1 MMKRFIAVLMC
12 AIMLCTGLIV
22 GTSAAT
28 DVEFSVKGA
37 SGKPD
42 DTVSFDVYI
51 DKNNGI
57 WSGEICVYYDNR
69 YFSLVS
75 YENGTVFK
83 KSEVTASPLTA
94 EDKGVGCF
102 TYFAALN
109 NENGVTEET
118 GLFVRLNFQILK
130 VCPNGNHEIKLVF
143 PNDGVGWFI
152 VPKVDSKGNFSA
164 IDKSVSCTNKAYIT
178 VSGSDATVDETTDE
192 NGFVVTT
199 RDGETT
205 AAPVTDFVTDDSG
218 KLIKNEDGSYETY
231 VVTDKDQ
238 VPPKYEYDSDGN
250 PVTDDDGVPV
260 TEEPGYVKDT
270 TGAPDTTEI
279 KRHETEK
286 RNKMGKAAVI
296 VCIAVAAVAA
306 VVIIIVIVKNTALKS
321 GSDSAKAEKPE
332 AAPKKPDSGDAAEK
346 APETDE
352 TQVNKDASDA
362 SDENKD

>member
-1 MMKRFIAVLMC
+1 MKRFIAVLMC
-12 AIMLCTGLIV
+12 ALMLCAGLIV

-75 YENGTVFK
+75 YENGTIFK
-83 KSEVTASPLTA
+83 NSEVTASPLTA

-109 NENGVTEET
+109 NDNSVTEET

-130 VCPNGNHEIKLVF
+130 VCPNGNHEIKLSF
-143 PNDGVGWFI
+143 PDNGVGWFI
-152 VPKVDSKGNFSA
+152 VPKIDDNGNFSA
-164 IDKSVSCTNKAYIT
+164 IDKTVSCTNKAYIT
-178 VSGSDATVDETTDE
+178 VSGSEATVDETTDE

-199 RDGETT
+199 QEGETT

-231 VVTDKDQ
+231 VVTDKNQ

-250 PVTDDDGVPV
+250 PVTDDAGVPV

-270 TGAPDTTEI
+270 TGAPDTTEV
-279 KRHETEK
+279 KRKETEK
-286 RNKMGKAAVI
+286 RNKIGKVAVI
-296 VCIAVAAVAA
+296 ACLAVVAVAA
-306 VVIIIVIVKNTALKS
+306 VVIIIVIVKGKGSKPGDNSAAVGKS
-321 GSDSAKAEKPE
+321 MDPLDKTG
-332 AAPKKPDSGDAAEK
+332 GDNAAEK
-346 APETDE
+346 TPEVKK
-352 TQVNKDASDA
+352 TQLNKDADGSDG
-362 SDENKD
+362 DENKD